1 MNRIIILATIALF
14 ATVAFSFDVGIVTRV
29 VDGDTLKV
37 MIDGKEETVRLCGVD
52 TPETV
57 HQSKPVEDGGI
68 EASDFT
74 KQLTGKQIILTYDE
88 KPRDFFGRLLAY
100 VWLESDNGQLI
111 CWNVE
116 LIRQGHS
123 ELYTKYKFDGIDW
136 FKKKIN
142 ISGGGNK

>member
-1 MNRIIILATIALF
+1 MKNLIILLLLLPLA
-14 ATVAFSFDVGIVTRV
+14 AFSFEVGVVSRV

-37 MIDGKEETVRLCGVD
+37 EINGTEETIRLCGVD

-57 HQSKPVEDGGI
+57 HPSKPVEPGGV

-74 KQLTGKQIILTYDE
+74 KQLTGMKIILTYDSNS
-88 KPRDFFGRLLAY
+88 PDFFKRILGYIWIEVEA
-100 VWLESDNGQLI
+100 GQLI

-123 ELYTKYKFDGIDW
+123 ELYTKYKFDGIEW
-136 FKKKIN
+136 FKGELK
-142 ISGGGNK
+142 